1 MRGFLRLLNAR
12 QVQLV
17 QTAGAK
23 RGPRRYLGNTKSQWL
38 DRLMRTNANIC
49 ALITVSSFPIGVYYS
64 WWFVQNKKARKALE
78 EKQTEDLL
86 AEGRALA

>member
-1 MRGFLRLLNAR
+1 
-12 QVQLV
+12 
-17 QTAGAK
+17 
-23 RGPRRYLGNTKSQWL
+23 
-38 DRLMRTNANIC
+38 MRTNANIC